1 MGIFGDNKCARA
13 TSDLASALN
22 EMARQHGEGAIDF
35 RIDVNRFEGE
45 HAQIA
50 RAINELVKAHIDVKM
65 QVVDV
70 AVRYAKNDFSV
81 DMPRL
86 PGLKA
91 KITEAM
97 DGVRDQARAG
107 LTTREALRVTAT
119 NVMIADANHDICYTN
134 DSLVSM
140 LSAAE
145 TDIRKDLPNFSARTV
160 IGTNIDDFHK
170 NPAHQRG
177 MLAHLKTTHTA
188 TIELGGRKFTL
199 TVNPIIDSNKVRMGT
214 VVEWKDQTAKLAAR
228 EREQTLAA
236 ENTRIKNALDNCSTN
251 VMIAN
256 NDGLIVYMNNSVSEM
271 MRSAESDIRKQLPQF
286 DSRKLIGENFDT
298 FHRNPMH
305 QRNLL
310 GSLRATFRTQIVVG
324 GRTFQLIA
332 SPILDVEGVRVGSVV
347 EWKDRT
353 EEVKVEGEVSTIVR
367 AAGQGDFNTRLAL
380 VGKEGFFHTLG
391 EGINQ
396 LLETSAVALE
406 DVERVLKAL
415 ASGDLTKKITAEY
428 AGTFGT
434 LKECCNGTIDR
445 LAQTIAEVSAA
456 TEGLVSSSNQ
466 VSATAQSLS
475 QSTTEQAASVEES
488 SASIEQM
495 AASIRQNS
503 DNAKVTDSIASKA
516 SLDASE
522 GGEAVKQTVSAMKK
536 IADRIS
542 IIDDI
547 AYQTNMLALNAAIE
561 AARAGEHG
569 KGFAVVAAEVR
580 KLAERAQL
588 AAKEIG
594 EVAGNSV
601 QLAEKAGGLLD
612 QIVPAIQ
619 KTSDLVQEISAASS
633 EQSSGTAQINT
644 AISQLNQTTQQNASS
659 TEELSATADEMN
671 GQAQQLRDIMAYFTV
686 AEPRAPRNAAAAP
699 KTVVQGQFAREP
711 RIVGMDE
718 SQFKRF

>member
-1 MGIFGDNKCARA
+1 
-13 TSDLASALN
+13 
-22 EMARQHGEGAIDF
+22 
-35 RIDVNRFEGE
+35 
-45 HAQIA
+45 
-50 RAINELVKAHIDVKM
+50 
-65 QVVDV
+65 
-70 AVRYAKNDFSV
+70 
-81 DMPRL
+81 
-86 PGLKA
+86 
-91 KITEAM
+91 
-97 DGVRDQARAG
+97 
-107 LTTREALRVTAT
+107 
-119 NVMIADANHDICYTN
+119 MIADANHDICYTN

-456 TEGLVSSSNQ
+456 TV
-466 VSATAQSLS
+466 V
-475 QSTTEQAASVEES
+475 ES
-488 SASIEQM
+488 SQ
-495 AASIRQNS
+495 R
-503 DNAKVTDSIASKA
+503 D
-516 SLDASE
+516 
-522 GGEAVKQTVSAMKK
+522 GAVAVA
-536 IADRIS
+536 
-542 IIDDI
+542 IDH
-547 AYQTNMLALNAAIE
+547 
-561 AARAGEHG
+561 RAGRQRRGIECIDRTNG
-569 KGFAVVAAEVR
+569 RVDPAEQR
-580 KLAERAQL
+580 QR
-588 AAKEIG
+588 
-594 EVAGNSV
+594 
-601 QLAEKAGGLLD
+601 
-612 QIVPAIQ
+612 
-619 KTSDLVQEISAASS
+619 
-633 EQSSGTAQINT
+633 QSH
-644 AISQLNQTTQQNASS
+644 
-659 TEELSATADEMN
+659 
-671 GQAQQLRDIMAYFTV
+671 
-686 AEPRAPRNAAAAP
+686 
-699 KTVVQGQFAREP
+699 
-711 RIVGMDE
+711 
-718 SQFKRF
+718 